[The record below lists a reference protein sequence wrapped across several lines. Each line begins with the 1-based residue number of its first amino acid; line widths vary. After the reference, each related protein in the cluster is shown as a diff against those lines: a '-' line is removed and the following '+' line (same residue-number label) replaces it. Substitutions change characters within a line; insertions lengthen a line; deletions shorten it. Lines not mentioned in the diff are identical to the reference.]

1 VLRSG
6 HRRLPDLPCAPE
18 RHDVAIVRRVAAD
31 VAPGQIELEPRDLH
45 VKSYRSARALR
56 RRSYPL
62 GGMPDDP
69 RASSI
74 AAQPTSAR
82 IAAHPPAHALCRR
95 SARRRHPPETRRP
108 MVLFALLLNWL
119 VMIALL
125 FVGCTLM
132 PAGAALAALQARSW
146 MAERTIEMPRSGPLD
161 SLLPQT
167 ARITAR
173 DGTVLAEIDDIGY
186 GKRTY
191 LPLEEIDTDLI
202 RATMATED
210 RRYREHPGVDAI
222 GLIRAIG
229 VNAQAGGATEGASTI
244 EMQLA
249 RNLYLSDER
258 TEQTLA
264 RKMKEALAAVEMN
277 KRFSKDDLLEA
288 YLNVVYY
295 GHRAYGAEA
304 AAQTY
309 FGKSARDLTLSEA
322 SLLAG
327 LPQSPGAYD
336 PLQNLDAAKARRH
349 EVLSRLVGEDLITAD
364 EAYQA
369 HAAPLTFAPARPPP
383 ERSPHWVN
391 YIQDL
396 ARAKFGPEVLFT
408 GGLQIRTTIDPG
420 VQELG
425 EQIVGRND
433 AVRRL
438 AHANNMAMVVIEP
451 KTGQVLAMVGST
463 DFDNRSIAGEV
474 NVATSVRQP
483 GSSIKPLVY
492 LTGFEHGLNPAVEVI
507 DARTDFSAPPGQP
520 PYRPENYENKHY
532 GRTTLR
538 DALGNSL
545 NVPAVKVLKYVGVPA
560 FKDLARRLGITT
572 LDNWDPRWLSLTL
585 GGGEVRLLELTGAY
599 ATVARGGRHLP
610 NETLLDV
617 WTSRGELLH
626 QAGDGQSGEQVVD
639 PRIAYQL
646 LHVMGDPGAR
656 LVTFGPHTPL
666 NLDRPHMVKTGT
678 TDDYRDT
685 WTIGCVPQVC
695 VGVWMGNTNN
705 DPMVKVSS
713 SLTAGK
719 VWVEMM
725 QALIARNQWPP
736 EPWTVPEGVTVKRIP
751 NVGSTRPG
759 QPDHEEVYLTGQ
771 ESRGTLEM
779 EWTRPAP

>member
-1 VLRSG
+1 MRLAHLARAMKAISGVRSG
-6 HRRLPDLPCAPE
+6 
-18 RHDVAIVRRVAAD
+18 
-31 VAPGQIELEPRDLH
+31 
-45 VKSYRSARALR
+45 R

-62 GGMPDDP
+62 GGMPEDQP
-69 RASSI
+69 AGAI
-74 AAQPTSAR
+74 EAQLSSAR

-95 SARRRHPPETRRP
+95 NTRRRNPPETRRP
-108 MVLFALLLNWL
+108 MVLFALGLNGL
-119 VMIALL
+119 VVGVLL
-125 FVGCTLM
+125 FVGCALM
-132 PAGAALAALQARSW
+132 PAGAALAALQAKSW

-161 SLLPQT
+161 SMLPQT

-173 DGTVLAEIDDIGY
+173 DGTVLAEIDDVGY
-186 GKRTY
+186 GRRTF
-191 LPLEEIDTDLI
+191 LALDEIDPDLV

-229 VNAQAGGATEGASTI
+229 VNAQAGGASEGASTI

-258 TEQTLA
+258 TEQSLS
-264 RKMKEALAAVEMN
+264 RKLKEALAAVEMN

-309 FGKSARDLTLSEA
+309 FGKSARDLSLAEA

-336 PLQNLDAAKARRH
+336 PLQHLDAAKARQH
-349 EVLSRLVGEDLITAD
+349 EVLSRLVGENLITAD

-369 HAAPLTFAPARPPP
+369 HAAPLVFAPVQAPP

-396 ARAKFGPEVLFT
+396 ARARFGPEELFT
-408 GGLQIRTTIDPG
+408 GGLQIHTTIDLG
-420 VQELG
+420 VQQLAE
-425 EQIVGRND
+425 EIVGRNSE
-433 AVRRL
+433 VRRL
-438 AHANNMAMVVIEP
+438 ANANNTAMVVIEP
-451 KTGQVLAMVGST
+451 ATGQVLAMVGSK
-463 DFDNRSIAGEV
+463 DFYDRSIAGEV

-492 LTGFEHGLNPAVEVI
+492 LTGFEHGLNPAVEVM
-507 DARTDFSAPPGQP
+507 DERTDFSAPAGQP
-520 PYRPENYENKHY
+520 PYRPENYENKYY

-538 DALGNSL
+538 DSLGNSL
-545 NVPAVKVLKYVGVPA
+545 NVPAVKMLKFVGVPA
-560 FKDLARRLGITT
+560 FQDLARRFGITT
-572 LDNWDPRWLSLTL
+572 LDNWDSRWLSLTL

-599 ATVARGGRHLP
+599 ATVAREGRQLP
-610 NETLLDV
+610 TEALLDV
-617 WTSRGELLH
+617 TTSRGEPLYQH
-626 QAGDGQSGEQVVD
+626 EYGPPGQQVVD

-656 LVTFGPHTPL
+656 LVTFGPNTPL
-666 NLDRPHMVKTGT
+666 NLNRPHMVKTGT

-719 VWVEMM
+719 VWVEMI
-725 QALIARNQWPP
+725 QALIERNQWAP
-736 EPWTVPEGVTVKRIP
+736 EPWPVPEGVTVTRIP
-751 NVGSTRPG
+751 NVGSTRAG
-759 QPDHEEVYLTGQ
+759 QPDHEEVFLSGQ
-771 ESRGTLEM
+771 ENRGTLQM
-779 EWTRPAP
+779 DWTRADP